1 LEQTRRP
8 ASIFRRDEGNFA
20 EDSQGAQRDIFQ
32 VADGSGDHIQDAG
45 HARGA
50 NSTRM
55 YSAEPLPHF
64 VDEYLAWLHETHPTD
79 ATFDGV
85 HLHDDLLED
94 LSRAA
99 IDAQVRDLGGF
110 ARRLAAID
118 PACLTDTERLERPAL
133 DASIRAR
140 LFELETV
147 RTWERNPQH
156 YGDLIS
162 TSLAGQVLFDY
173 APLPERARRVLSK
186 LHQVPRLIQAARD
199 NIKDPPGIFIK
210 VGLESLRGTLRFIE
224 ADLPRAFGGLH
235 DMRVLGDLA
244 DASTEAAQAIG
255 SYVAYLENELAPRAR
270 GSFRLGRDVFQQKL
284 RLDEGI
290 TLDADRLL
298 AIANR
303 ELQAT
308 QDEFRRV
315 ASRLDPKQK
324 DPFAAWARAKAE
336 HPAAGELVA
345 TAQAQLDE
353 LKTFIQ
359 RQDIVSLPAA
369 AGVQVAPT
377 PRFYRWTFASMWTPG
392 PFETRP
398 LRAYYYITDAD
409 PSWPADRQE
418 EHLRDFNYGA
428 LWSISIHEVYPGHF
442 THYQHLRQVSATLRK
457 SILFSSTAMVE
468 GWAHYCEH
476 MMVEAGFRR
485 QDPNIKLG
493 QLAEALIRLCR
504 LIVGIRLHCED
515 LSVEQGVRFFRDEA
529 YLEEAS
535 ARREAERGTFDP
547 AYVLY
552 SLGKLMVLKLRDD
565 YKAHKGAKYSA
576 RAFHD
581 ALLGNGTVPL
591 WLHRNLML
599 GENNGSM
606 LE

>member
-1 LEQTRRP
+1 
-8 ASIFRRDEGNFA
+8 
-20 EDSQGAQRDIFQ
+20 
-32 VADGSGDHIQDAG
+32 
-45 HARGA
+45 
-50 NSTRM
+50 M

-64 VDEYLAWLHETHPTD
+64 VDEYLAWLHETHPTN

-118 PACLTDTERLERPAL
+118 PTRLTDTERLERPAL
-133 DASIRAR
+133 DASIRGR
-140 LFELETV
+140 LFELENV
-147 RTWERNPQH
+147 RSWERNPQC
-156 YGDLIS
+156 YGDLLS
-162 TSLAGQVLFDY
+162 TSLAGQILFDY
-173 APLPERARRVLSK
+173 APLAERARRMLSK
-186 LHQVPRLIQAARD
+186 LRQVPRLMQSARD
-199 NIKDPPGIFIK
+199 NIKDPPGIFVK
-210 VGLESLRGTLRFIE
+210 VGLESLRGTLKFIDE
-224 ADLPRAFGGLH
+224 DLPRTLGGLH
-235 DMRVLGDLA
+235 DLHVLGDLA
-244 DASTEAAQAIG
+244 DASTEAALAING
-255 SYVAYLENELAPRAR
+255 CIAHLENDLAPRAR
-270 GSFRLGRDVFQQKL
+270 APFRLGRERFQQKL
-284 RLDEGI
+284 QWDEGI
-290 TLDADRLL
+290 GLDADKLL
-298 AIANR
+298 AIATR
-303 ELQAT
+303 ELRAT
-308 QDEFRRV
+308 QEEFRRV
-315 ASRLDPKQK
+315 AGRIDAK
-324 DPFAAWARAKAE
+324 DPMAAWARAKAA
-336 HPAAGELVA
+336 HPAAGQVVA
-345 TAQAQLDE
+345 TAQEQLEE

-359 RQDIVSLPAA
+359 RQDLVSLPASA
-369 AGVQVAPT
+369 QVQVAPT

-409 PSWPADRQE
+409 PGWPSERQE
-418 EHLRDFNYGA
+418 EHLRDFSYGA

-442 THYQHLRQVSATLRK
+442 LHYQHLRQVAAPLRK

-468 GWAHYCEH
+468 GWAHYSEQ
-476 MMVEAGFRR
+476 MMIDAGFRR

-529 YLEEAS
+529 FLEEAS

-547 AYVLY
+547 SYVLY

-565 YKAHKGAKYSA
+565 YKTMKGDKFSA
-576 RAFHD
+576 RTFHD
-581 ALLGNGTVPL
+581 SLLGNGTVPL

-599 GENNGSM
+599 GENNGAM

>member
-1 LEQTRRP
+1 
-8 ASIFRRDEGNFA
+8 
-20 EDSQGAQRDIFQ
+20 
-32 VADGSGDHIQDAG
+32 
-45 HARGA
+45 
-50 NSTRM
+50 M

-64 VDEYLAWLHETHPTD
+64 VDEYLAWLHETNPTN

-99 IDAQVRDLGGF
+99 IDAQIRDLGGF

-118 PACLTDTERLERPAL
+118 PARLTDAERLERPAL

-147 RTWERNPQH
+147 RSWERNPQV
-156 YGDLIS
+156 YGDLLS

-186 LHQVPRLIQAARD
+186 LHQVPRLMQAARD
-199 NIKDPPGIFIK
+199 NLKDPPGIFLK
-210 VGLESLRGTLRFIE
+210 VGLESLRGAQRFIE

-244 DASTEAAQAIG
+244 DASTEASQAIG
-255 SYVAYLENELAPRAR
+255 ACIAYFETEVAPRAR
-270 GSFRLGRDVFQQKL
+270 GSFRLGRDVFEQKL

-290 TLDADRLL
+290 TLDPDRLL
-298 AIANR
+298 AIATR
-303 ELQAT
+303 ELHAT
-308 QDEFRRV
+308 QDEFKK
-315 ASRLDPKQK
+315 AAARLDSRQK
-324 DPFAAWARAKAE
+324 DPFATWAKVKHD
-336 HPAAGELVA
+336 HPPIGQVVA
-345 TAQAQLDE
+345 TAQEQLDE

-359 RQDIVSLPAA
+359 RQDLVSVPESSAVL
-369 AGVQVAPT
+369 VAPT

-392 PFETRP
+392 PFEMRP

-409 PSWPADRQE
+409 PAWPAERQD

-428 LWSISIHEVYPGHF
+428 LWAISIHEVYPGHF
-442 THYQHLRQVSATLRK
+442 LHYQHLRQVTSTLRK

-468 GWAHYCEH
+468 GWAHYSEQ
-476 MMVEAGFRR
+476 MMVEAGFRK
-485 QDPNIKLG
+485 QDPHIRLG

-529 YLEEAS
+529 YLEEVS

-547 AYVLY
+547 SYVLY

-565 YKAHKGAKYSA
+565 YKALKGDKFSL

-581 ALLGNGTVPL
+581 TLLGNGTVPL